1 MNGVV
6 EVSVLKDLW
15 VDNKKISILVED
27 YFHRSFF
34 KENFIKFKGL
44 SGRVVF
50 VSLWSLFVV
59 DNNTVYLVRVIFDQ
73 IFALKIHVNFDIIN
87 PNIQDNCVEVW
98 FCFEVFKLLNF
109 EENVFVVI
117 KVEVLCQGFY
127 FTNFRH
133 KVFVDENLVKNF
145 L

>member
-1 MNGVV
+1 MNGVA
-6 EVSVLKDLW
+6 EVLVLKGLW

-27 YFHRSFF
+27 YSHRSFF

-44 SGRVVF
+44 FGRVVF

-73 IFALKIHVNFDIIN
+73 IFALKIHVSFDIIN
-87 PNIQDNCVEVW
+87 PNVQDNSVGAW
-98 FCFEVFKLLNF
+98 FCFEVSKLLNF
-109 EENVFVVI
+109 EESVFDVI
-117 KVEVLCQGFY
+117 KVGVLFQDFY
-127 FTNFRH
+127 STNFHH
-133 KVFVDENLVKNF
+133 KVFVDENLAKNF